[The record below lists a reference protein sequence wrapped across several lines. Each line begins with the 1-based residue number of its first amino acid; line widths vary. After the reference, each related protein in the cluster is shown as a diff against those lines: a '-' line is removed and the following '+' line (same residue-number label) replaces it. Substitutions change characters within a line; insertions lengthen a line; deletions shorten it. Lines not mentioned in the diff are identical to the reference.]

1 MELKDGKRLQAQEKS
16 ITELQ
21 IPRSKAGTL
30 RRTALMMEG
39 LATITVKR
47 NLAELKPILEDQITF

>member
-30 RRTALMMEG
+30 RRTTLINDG
-39 LATITVKR
+39 GLGRLATITVK
-47 NLAELKPILEDQITF
+47 KSC